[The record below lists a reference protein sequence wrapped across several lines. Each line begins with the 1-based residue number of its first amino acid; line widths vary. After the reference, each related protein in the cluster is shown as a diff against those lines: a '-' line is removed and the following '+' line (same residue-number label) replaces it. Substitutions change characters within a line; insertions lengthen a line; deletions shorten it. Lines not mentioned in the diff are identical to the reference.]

1 MLSDAELLARQDRL
15 QAEACD
21 FLELHR
27 VERLLAPAGRI
38 IVVGSY
44 VTGLMVCAGT
54 STCAS
59 TPLASS
65 ASGRGKFV
73 RPLVLVADRVR
84 YEHLHET
91 DDRRHYFV
99 LRLGGWKL
107 DLSLFTDGLPP
118 EVEGF
123 QNELRSR
130 LDDDMRLAILRL
142 KEAWHAR
149 PEYPETIGG
158 FEICSR
164 GSRRRAGRRTSSRGG
179 WRTYHDQRTRRRS
192 GHPSPPSRA
201 LCAGFL
207 GEYWRAL
214 EPRRYPESSSRR

>member
-1 MLSDAELLARQDRL
+1 MLTDAELLARQDRL

-27 VERLLAPAGRI
+27 VERLLAPAGR
-38 IVVGSY
+38 VVLVGSY
-44 VTGLMVCAGT
+44 VTGLMVWPDLDVCVDALG
-54 STCAS
+54 
-59 TPLASS
+59 L
-65 ASGRGKFV
+65 GRERAWQLV

-158 FEICSR
+158 FEICSAVLEGVR
-164 GSRRRAGRRTSSRGG
+164 TEDEFERRVRT
-179 WRTYHDQRTRRRS
+179 
-192 GHPSPPSRA
+192 P
-201 LCAGFL
+201 
-207 GEYWRAL
+207 
-214 EPRRYPESSSRR
+214 